1 METGG
6 QVPKTRPK
14 VVRRP
19 WHPRPPSKFPTDP
32 DVLREVACVGWETA
46 APMRGVCVAWR
57 AALLD
62 VRRPRLEEVLLPPHE
77 LALKCMRDRRWVDVS
92 HDACVR
98 VFQNSYVPRNEVEYE
113 RIGLQFFFPF
123 CTKTLLRSILAVSTE
138 RFEALGLAPHIKR
151 REYSLF
157 DSLRVLRRVLERC
170 GGLWHLAARRQAA
183 LGRRTRLRCPLELD
197 AEHAAAVRRMAE
209 LLRTDPALAII
220 SSDTRSRVMSEV
232 RKVR

>member
-1 METGG
+1 MDKSSQVQEAG
-6 QVPKTRPK
+6 QTRVK
-14 VVRRP
+14 RP
-19 WHPRPPSKFPTDP
+19 WHPRPPSKFPTVP
-32 DVLREVACVGWETA
+32 DVLREIACVGWEIA
-46 APMRGVCVAWR
+46 APMRGVCAAWR

-77 LALKCMRDRRWVDVS
+77 LALACMRDRRWVDVS
-92 HDACVR
+92 HDAAVR
-98 VFQNSYVPRNEVEYE
+98 VFQNSFLPRNQVEYA
-113 RIGLQFFFPF
+113 RIGRQFFAPF
-123 CTKTLLRSILAVSTE
+123 CTKTVLRSILAVSTE
-138 RFEALGLAPHIKR
+138 RFEALALAPHIKR

-170 GGLWHLAARRQAA
+170 GGLWHLSARRQAA

-209 LLRTDPALAII
+209 LLRKDPALA
-220 SSDTRSRVMSEV
+220 SVSADTRSRIMSEV